1 MAHIKL
7 SKMVVTKAG
16 LNNHV
21 NGWLDHLLLAIFKPA
36 ALVVISDRDIDI
48 NTSEQH
54 SLLVDFFSLLS
65 TVTHYVLQNAYCDE
79 KDKEKMMLP
88 MTRLLFF

>member
-1 MAHIKL
+1 MSMAG
-7 SKMVVTKAG
+7 V
-16 LNNHV
+16 
-21 NGWLDHLLLAIFKPA
+21 DHLLLAIFKPA

-48 NTSEQH
+48 NTSEHH

-65 TVTHYVLQNAYCDE
+65 TVTHYVLQNAYYEE

-88 MTRLLFF
+88 MTTLLFFWLIVASMSTKYVDDR

>member
-21 NGWLDHLLLAIFKPA
+21 NGWLAIFKPA

-65 TVTHYVLQNAYCDE
+65 TVTHYVLQENAYCEE

>member
-16 LNNHV
+16 LNMSMAGV
-21 NGWLDHLLLAIFKPA
+21 DHLLLAIFKPA

-65 TVTHYVLQNAYCDE
+65 TVTHYVLQNNAYCDE

>member
-16 LNNHV
+16 LNMSMAGV
-21 NGWLDHLLLAIFKPA
+21 DHLLLAIFKPA

-65 TVTHYVLQNAYCDE
+65 TVTHYVLQNAYYEE

-88 MTRLLFF
+88 MTTLLFF

>member
-16 LNNHV
+16 LNMSMAGV
-21 NGWLDHLLLAIFKPA
+21 DHLLLAIFKPA

-48 NTSEQH
+48 NTSKQH

-65 TVTHYVLQNAYCDE
+65 TVTHYVLQNAYYEE

-88 MTRLLFF
+88 MTTLLFF

>member
-16 LNNHV
+16 LNMSMAGV
-21 NGWLDHLLLAIFKPA
+21 DHLLLAIFKPA
-36 ALVVISDRDIDI
+36 ALVVISDRDNDI
-48 NTSEQH
+48 NTFEQH

-65 TVTHYVLQNAYCDE
+65 TVTHYVLQNAYYEE

-88 MTRLLFF
+88 MTTLLFF

>member
-16 LNNHV
+16 LNMSMDGV
-21 NGWLDHLLLAIFKPA
+21 DHLLLAIFKPA

-48 NTSEQH
+48 DTSEQH
-54 SLLVDFFSLLS
+54 SLLVEFFSLLS

-88 MTRLLFF
+88 MTTLLFF